1 MNINGSLNF
10 CKPVGKT
17 SFDIVRLVKQ
27 LTRQKKVGHGGTLDP
42 LASGVLPI
50 CIGQATRVT
59 EFLAEADKSYKA
71 DLVLGV
77 STDTYDAEGQ
87 VIATRDSSGVTRELL
102 EEALKSFRGAI
113 DQEPPMYSALKHEGK
128 RLYQLAREGVVV
140 ERKKRSTMIYKLELA
155 DWAHPVV
162 TIEVECGRGAYIRSL
177 AHDIG
182 EALGCGAHLKSL
194 VRLSTGPFDIRDSVG
209 IEDFSVAAEQDT
221 WQELL
226 YPVDFVL
233 QGMDSAILNQRSER
247 AVLSGQSVMVP
258 PAEITGNQPEPSAE
272 KQYRLR
278 AYSADG
284 KFLAIL
290 TSPGPRGPWAPKKVF
305 SLT

>member
-10 CKPVGKT
+10 CKPAGKT
-17 SFDIVRLVKQ
+17 SYDIVRLVKK

-59 EFLAEADKSYKA
+59 EYLAEADKSYKA
-71 DLVLGV
+71 DIVLGV
-77 STDTYDAEGQ
+77 TTDTYDAEGE
-87 VIATRDSSGVTRELL
+87 VVATRDPSGVTRELL
-102 EEALKSFRGAI
+102 EETLSSFRGAI

-140 ERKKRSTMIYKLELA
+140 ERKKRSTMIYRLEIA
-155 DWAHPVV
+155 VWEHPVI
-162 TIEVECGRGAYIRSL
+162 TMEVECGRGAYIRSL

-182 EALGCGAHLKSL
+182 DALDCGAHLKGL
-194 VRLSTGPFDIRDSVG
+194 VRLRTGPFDIQDSVG
-209 IEDFSVAAEQDT
+209 IEEFSAAVEQDS

-233 QGMDSAILNQRSER
+233 QGMDSAILDQRAER

-258 PAEITGNQPEPSAE
+258 PSEMKDNRPTPPAE
-272 KQYRLR
+272 KPYRLR
-278 AYSADG
+278 AYSSDG